1 MKRITILILIITMAL
16 ISTAQKKPQSKP
28 AIRDS
33 VVSVADRKKAI
44 QAEIENIQKWANE
57 QVLVR
62 KGALMEL
69 ENHTEDSIKVK
80 VQ

>member
-1 MKRITILILIITMAL
+1 
-16 ISTAQKKPQSKP
+16 
-28 AIRDS
+28 